1 MINILLL
8 QNLILQLLFWMQEQC
23 KQFGEKNTDSDNTT
37 SSLDSKITDNKT
49 KCKSI
54 ENELKQLK
62 TLDPSYFIVKY
73 YFDEDGAQNNLVFQS
88 IHRYFKITNT
98 KYTSLWKSKGL
109 PHEAITLYVTSDNS
123 LPPLIDHYST
133 KVRAKFNGSCLK
145 TVK

>member
-1 MINILLL
+1 
-8 QNLILQLLFWMQEQC
+8 MQEQC
-23 KQFGEKNTDSDNTT
+23 EQFGEKNTDFDNTI
-37 SSLDSKITDNKT
+37 SSLDSKIADNKT
-49 KCKSI
+49 KYKSI

-62 TLDPSYFIVKY
+62 TLDPSYFIGKY